1 MIPFRTQ
8 RLATSVVNRILDVYD
23 GLPPRPGPGMLAAP
37 DPLPQGAQLDAQLQ
51 APAAPSEAPDDQ
63 TAAAIALKAGR
74 LL

>member
-23 GLPPRPGPGMLAAP
+23 GLPPRVPPGAPAAP
-37 DPLPQGAQLDAQLQ
+37 DPLPAGPALEQKLGAPQSPVDAD
-51 APAAPSEAPDDQ
+51 PQ
-63 TAAAIALKAGR
+63 TANAIALAP